1 MALRV
6 AATDYSDYILVTQEN
21 KGGGVSNPKLYG
33 IAQSNR
39 QGNDLWGKN
48 QFNSTFPTSL
58 CCYMRDEKINPVYLY
73 TDQNFKCNVSD
84 KKITFNEVFNTCVD
98 NSQIA
103 FNFES
108 NFQPYAS
115 FLHDPLDHTDLVTT
129 VNGQDMRA
137 LEVKLT
143 VLPDNSTAGLSNES
157 NWGSELVIRPDSISY
172 ACLGVFFSLRQYQ
185 KEVREL
191 LEPITIK
198 IDNWETPRDIVENAN
213 EILNTLTEFFKKY
226 HQNQVPFLIQPI
238 WKTRGKSPELADMA
252 FDVFVWSDFALL
264 KLAVD
269 QASAETTRRG
279 VSRYLR
285 SAARTIRALS
295 ELFVSNKI
303 HVSRIFR
310 QMALGNQ
317 TDKEYALNGSV
328 TRNYMKHARL
338 ASPVLHKSV
347 LNKLIL
353 NGGEKL
359 LSPERRF
366 DATIFFTASD
376 IFKK

>member
-1 MALRV
+1 
-6 AATDYSDYILVTQEN
+6 
-21 KGGGVSNPKLYG
+21 
-33 IAQSNR
+33 
-39 QGNDLWGKN
+39 
-48 QFNSTFPTSL
+48 
-58 CCYMRDEKINPVYLY
+58 MRDEKINPVYVY
-73 TDQNFKCNVSD
+73 TDKNFNSKISD
-84 KKITFNEVFNTCVD
+84 KKITFDEVFNTNVD
-98 NSQIA
+98 NSQIF

-115 FLHDPLDHTDLVTT
+115 YLHDSLDHTDLVTN
-129 VNGQDMRA
+129 VNGQDKRA
-137 LEVKLT
+137 LEIKLT
-143 VLPDNSTAGLSNES
+143 VLPDNSTVASPNQS
-157 NWGSELVIRPDSISY
+157 SWGSELVIRPDSISY

-185 KEVREL
+185 NEIRSL
-191 LEPITIK
+191 LEPTSIK
-198 IDNWETPRDIVENAN
+198 IDSWESPRDILENAS
-213 EILNTLTEFFKKY
+213 EILRTLTVFFKKY
-226 HQNQVPFLIQPI
+226 HQQQVPFLVQPI
-238 WKTRGKSPELADMA
+238 WKTKGKSPELADMA

-269 QASAETTRRG
+269 QASAEKNRKV

-317 TDKEYALNGSV
+317 TDKEYALNGSI
-328 TRNYMKHARL
+328 TRTYMKHPRL
-338 ASPVLHKSV
+338 SLPALHKSV
-347 LNKLIL
+347 LNKIIL

-359 LSPERRF
+359 LSPERRL
-366 DATIFFTASD
+366 DATIFYSASD